1 MFSLL
6 RADLRRIVRRHG
18 SFYGFVIA
26 LFVFG
31 LFTGAIPVLVRSLL
45 ASVAQSS
52 GGNAETQA
60 LNEALSGSYAS
71 PTGCIV
77 GIMME
82 GGFLT
87 LIACLSAAHLCW
99 VDKRNGFDR
108 TIVSSCGKRTYYHEK
123 MAFALVL
130 SVLYAVVASVFA
142 LVIGGLISGIAGM
155 DTVPAFLGWFV
166 CTVLVNWACACLCMA
181 VLWLF
186 KSQVLVYLLAF
197 VMASPVVMGL
207 LGLGINNLGQQAS
220 ELYNEL
226 CRWLPHTAV
235 GLAGSLVDG
244 SFAFPVEDLPHLIV
258 PCVACLALTFVGI
271 GVLRKRD
278 L

>member
-26 LFVFG
+26 LLVFG
-31 LFTGAIPVLVRSLL
+31 LFTGALPVIVRSIL

-52 GGNAETQA
+52 GNAEAAA
-60 LNEALSGSYAS
+60 LNEALSGSYAT

-87 LIACLSAAHLCW
+87 LVTCLSAAHLCW

-142 LVIGGLISGIAGM
+142 LVIGGLITGITGM
-155 DTVPAFLGWFV
+155 DAVPAFLGWFAS
-166 CTVLVNWACACLCMA
+166 TVIVNWACACLCMA

-197 VMASPVVMGL
+197 VMANPMVMSL
-207 LGLGINNLGQQAS
+207 LGLGVNNLGEQAS
-220 ELYNEL
+220 EFYTEL
-226 CRWLPHTAV
+226 CKWLPHTAV
-235 GLAGSLVDG
+235 SLAGNLVDG
-244 SFAFPVEDLPHLIV
+244 SFAFPADSLPNMIV
-258 PCVACLALTFVGI
+258 PCVACFTLTFLGVGA
-271 GVLRKRD
+271 LRKRD

>member
-31 LFTGAIPVLVRSLL
+31 LFTGALPVLVRSLL

-52 GGNAETQA
+52 GNADAEA
-60 LNEALSGSYAS
+60 LNQALSGSYAA

-87 LIACLSAAHLCW
+87 LITCLSAAHLCW

-142 LVIGGLISGIAGM
+142 LVIGGLISGISGM
-155 DTVPAFLGWFV
+155 DTAPAFLGWFV
-166 CTVLVNWACACLCMA
+166 STVIVNWACACLCMA

-197 VMASPVVMGL
+197 VMANSMVMSL
-207 LGLGINNLGQQAS
+207 LGLGVNNLGQQAS
-220 ELYNEL
+220 EIYAEI
-226 CRWLPHTAV
+226 CKWLPHTAV
-235 GLAGSLVDG
+235 SLAGNLVDG
-244 SFAFPVEDLPHLIV
+244 SFSFPVDSLPNMIV
-258 PCVACLALTFVGI
+258 PCVACLVLTFLSVGA
-271 GVLRKRD
+271 LRKRD